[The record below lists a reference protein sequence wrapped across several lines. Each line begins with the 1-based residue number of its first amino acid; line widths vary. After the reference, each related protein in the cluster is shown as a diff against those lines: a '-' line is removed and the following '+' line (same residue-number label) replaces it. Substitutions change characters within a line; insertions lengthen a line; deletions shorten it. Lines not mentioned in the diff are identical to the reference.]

1 MNNLL
6 IVIPATK
13 KNAVIPDQLIKKLD
27 GVSLIQ
33 RAINTI
39 LEITSNKKQIL
50 IITDSDE
57 ISLIAQRNN
66 IAYKK
71 DQSLSLSSENII
83 QEVINRTMEF
93 SQQNILLFRG
103 NTPLLGSDILKSAY
117 SKFLELENSLLVSVK
132 QEAHN
137 IYTIEDNIL
146 ESIETQNLCEEIGG
160 FYIFNKY
167 SINEVRFT
175 RTPYI
180 VPDEQS
186 IEISNYQSWWVC
198 EKILQR
204 RRIVFNV
211 FGSVEIGM
219 GHIYHSLSLA
229 HDITDHE
236 IVFICDERYELALN
250 KIASMDYKVVT
261 SKNVE
266 SSILDL
272 NPDMVINDVLNTT
285 DEFILNLKEQGIVVV
300 NFEDLG
306 SGADHADIVFNELYE
321 GAQKQGNHYYWG
333 HKYLTLRDEFYDV
346 KPNLFKDNVLEVLIM
361 FGGSDQN
368 DLTFKAL
375 NSISDICEKCNI
387 KINIICGS
395 GYLFLDKLR
404 AHLEKS
410 KYKDI
415 YLHHSIASVSEIMA
429 KAQLAISSN
438 GRTVFELAEMNIPS
452 IIISHHE
459 RESTHDFA
467 KLERGFVNLGVI
479 SESTITD
486 IRSTFSKLVY
496 ENDYRELLYSN
507 ISGYSFG
514 KNKEKVLKLI
524 LSYLT

>member
-83 QEVINRTMEF
+83 QEVINRTIEF

-117 SKFLELENSLLVSVK
+117 SKFLELENNLLVSVK
-132 QEAHN
+132 QETQN
-137 IYTIEDNIL
+137 IYTIEDNKL
-146 ESIETQNLCEEIGG
+146 EGIETQNLCEEIGG

-167 SINEVRFT
+167 SINEARFT

-180 VPDEQS
+180 IPDEQS

-250 KIASMDYKVVT
+250 KIASMAYKVVT

-272 NPDMVINDVLNTT
+272 NPDMVLIYALTSSEAIV
-285 DEFILNLKEQGIVVV
+285 DEF
-300 NFEDLG
+300 FF
-306 SGADHADIVFNELYE
+306 GA
-321 GAQKQGNHYYWG
+321 
-333 HKYLTLRDEFYDV
+333 
-346 KPNLFKDNVLEVLIM
+346 
-361 FGGSDQN
+361 
-368 DLTFKAL
+368 
-375 NSISDICEKCNI
+375 
-387 KINIICGS
+387 
-395 GYLFLDKLR
+395 
-404 AHLEKS
+404 
-410 KYKDI
+410 
-415 YLHHSIASVSEIMA
+415 SE
-429 KAQLAISSN
+429 
-438 GRTVFELAEMNIPS
+438 
-452 IIISHHE
+452 
-459 RESTHDFA
+459 
-467 KLERGFVNLGVI
+467 
-479 SESTITD
+479 
-486 IRSTFSKLVY
+486 
-496 ENDYRELLYSN
+496 
-507 ISGYSFG
+507 
-514 KNKEKVLKLI
+514 
-524 LSYLT
+524 